1 MEVFRGKRVWVHC
14 AVNYRVSA
22 FLYHYL
28 RTVRKLDDSASRSS
42 VFDWWD
48 PDDTWREFLALELS
62 EMEICGNGLAKSVQR
77 RQSDKVTK

>member
-1 MEVFRGKRVWVHC
+1 MEAFKGKKVWVHC
-14 AVNYRVSA
+14 ALNYRVSA

-48 PDDTWREFLALELS
+48 PDDTWRTFLAIELS
-62 EMEICGNGLAKSVQR
+62 ETEMWATLDA
-77 RQSDKVTK
+77 